1 MREPTA
7 APEPDEE
14 PPGVWSGFQ
23 GLPVAVGSRSAN
35 GVVVT
40 FPKMTAPAARRR
52 ATDAASAVARRCPQA
67 PTPDVV
73 TRPAA
78 S

>member
-7 APEPDEE
+7 APEPLDE
-14 PPGVWSGFQ
+14 PPGVWPGFH

-40 FPKMTAPAARRR
+40 LPRMTAPAARNR
-52 ATDAASAVARRCPQA
+52 ATDTASAVGRRCPQA

-73 TRPAA
+73 TSPAA